1 MLLRS
6 IAQRLTPATP
16 RLARPVTARAMS
28 TVPDLNARI
37 SEQGSL
43 VRKLKEDK
51 AAAEEVQK
59 EVLTLKQLK
68 AALAKL
74 TGADDSNGK
83 KGSKFT
89 LKTPK
94 VRLRAT

>member
-6 IAQRLTPATP
+6 LTQRLTFATP
-16 RLARPVTARAMS
+16 RLARTVTASAMS
-28 TVPDLNARI
+28 TVADLNARI

-51 AAAEEVQK
+51 VAAEEIQK
-59 EVLTLKQLK
+59 EVLTLKELK

-74 TGADDSNGK
+74 TGVDDSKGK

-94 VRLRAT
+94 VRSVGL

>member
-6 IAQRLTPATP
+6 LTQRLTFATP
-16 RLARPVTARAMS
+16 RLVRSVIASAMS
-28 TVPDLNARI
+28 TAADLNARI

-59 EVLTLKQLK
+59 EVLTLKELK

-74 TGADDSNGK
+74 TGADDSKGK

-94 VRLRAT
+94 VRSVGP